1 VNLKLTLKKGNTMA
15 LFTKLFSKLRAG
27 HTSTL
32 SISDWKE
39 IESSLIQ
46 SDLGANFAAEIVAAA
61 KKVTSDSIELAVL
74 ETLKSALS
82 ANPRELART
91 TDRPTTILV
100 VGVNGTGKTTSV
112 AKLALLLKTQGRSVI
127 VAAADTFRAAAI
139 EQLQTWGLRLL
150 IPVVV
155 GKAQGDPAAV
165 AFDAITRAK
174 AESMEYLII
183 DTAGRLHTKSGLMD
197 ELEKIRRVVSKS
209 SPVDEVLLIIDAT
222 TGQNGIA
229 QAKIFANAVGV
240 TGLILTKLDGSA
252 RGGIAL
258 AIERETRLPIKF
270 IGVGEGATDFHAFD
284 SDAYIQALISE

>member
-1 VNLKLTLKKGNTMA
+1 MA
-15 LFTKLFSKLRAG
+15 LFSKLFSKLRAG
-27 HTSTL
+27 NTAIL
-32 SISDWKE
+32 SNSDWEE
-39 IESSLIQ
+39 IEGSLIE
-46 SDLGANFAAEIVAAA
+46 SDLGANFAAEIVSAA
-61 KKVTSDSIELAVL
+61 KKVAADSIEASVL

-82 ANPRELART
+82 ANPRELARA

-100 VGVNGTGKTTSV
+100 VGVNGTGKTTTV
-112 AKLALLLKTQGRSVI
+112 AKLALLLKSQGRSVI

-139 EQLQTWGLRLL
+139 EQLQTWGSRLS
-150 IPVVV
+150 IPVVA

-174 AESMEYLII
+174 AESIEFLII

-209 SPVDEVLLIIDAT
+209 SPVDEVLLIVDAT

-229 QAKIFANAVGV
+229 QAKIFATAVGV

-258 AIERETRLPIKF
+258 VIERETRLPIKF
-270 IGVGEGATDFHAFD
+270 IGVGESATDLQAFD
-284 SDAYIQALISE
+284 SDAYLKTLISE